1 MIAVLY
7 KLFKRLTAGVW
18 KLNAVVIDLFNVKP
32 CSLPQK
38 PKHTCLL
45 VRKSEKNVK
54 EPGLDSE
61 VQPRSSFLSDEGR
74 KAEAEAKP
82 THFRVVL
89 IFPAFSIPLTN

>member
-1 MIAVLY
+1 MIAVLHN
-7 KLFKRLTAGVW
+7 LFKRLIAGAW
-18 KLNAVVIDLFNVKP
+18 KLSAVVIDFFNVKP

-38 PKHTCLL
+38 PKSTSVLM
-45 VRKSEKNVK
+45 RKSKKNVE
-54 EPGLDSE
+54 EPDLDPE

-74 KAEAEAKP
+74 KAEAKP